1 MFEGWSSSPRSRV
14 TSPGDVPPT
23 FSPKLFS
30 EVFHVFRE
38 DLRLKR
44 IRSGIDQQRF
54 SPSPRLIVRPV
65 VRVVRGARPRARV
78 ADALEKTRWGTRWT
92 RTRRACRTTS
102 GRRMRIDDREAVGI
116 WRNPSRAAGAAVG
129 SENRRRYASIPAT
142 GAVARCAPDRRARSR
157 RRPVSRARAIEVARR
172 AARRSRLRH
181 RRRNAKP
188 NERRKRHMPGRDTSD
203 ALFDTP
209 ARR

>member
-1 MFEGWSSSPRSRV
+1 M
-14 TSPGDVPPT
+14 
-23 FSPKLFS
+23 FS
-30 EVFHVFRE
+30 EA
-38 DLRLKR
+38 R
-44 IRSGIDQQRF
+44 IRSGIAQQRF

-78 ADALEKTRWGTRWT
+78 ADALGKTRWGTRWT

-102 GRRMRIDDREAVGI
+102 GPRMRIDDREAVGI
-116 WRNPSRAAGAAVG
+116 WRNPSRAAGAAAG

-188 NERRKRHMPGRDTSD
+188 NENGEEKGTCRGATPPTRFSTRRRVADLAKKIILLFVSRSDDRRPTTSR
-203 ALFDTP
+203 ARLRETP
-209 ARR
+209 TR